1 VLYVDNDPIVLAHA
15 RALMTSRPE
24 GRTAFIAADLR
35 RPETI
40 LGAPALT
47 ATLDL
52 EQPVALMLIGI
63 LHHLRDDADPYG
75 VVATLLDALP
85 SGSHLVVV
93 HPASDFEPDAMVRM
107 AATAQRGGIPYVP
120 RDKAE
125 TAKFFDGLEMVE
137 PGLVP
142 ILAWRPDIEPSP
154 PQGDVDSVWG
164 WCGVG
169 RKP

>member
-1 VLYVDNDPIVLAHA
+1 
-15 RALMTSRPE
+15 MTSRPE

-35 RPETI
+35 SPDTI
-40 LGAPALT
+40 LGDPALA

-63 LHHLRDDADPYG
+63 LHHLPDDADPYG
-75 VVATLLDALP
+75 AVATLLAALP
-85 SGSHLVVV
+85 SGSHLVLV
-93 HPASDFEPDAMVRM
+93 HPASDFDREAMVRM
-107 AATAQRGGIPYVP
+107 AATAQRGGTPYVA

-142 ILAWRPDIEPSP
+142 ILGWRPDVEPSP
-154 PQGDVDSVWG
+154 PHGDVNSVWG